1 MAGHDGRGYYTFW
14 FFFFTF
20 VGTVLAE
27 LHFPVGRGII
37 LDFGA
42 VESFST
48 VIANRFFF
56 VGAIVGTSK
65 ELLK

>member
-1 MAGHDGRGYYTFW
+1 MMDVDIILSGS
-14 FFFFTF
+14 FFFTF

-56 VGAIVGTSK
+56 FVDAIVGTSK